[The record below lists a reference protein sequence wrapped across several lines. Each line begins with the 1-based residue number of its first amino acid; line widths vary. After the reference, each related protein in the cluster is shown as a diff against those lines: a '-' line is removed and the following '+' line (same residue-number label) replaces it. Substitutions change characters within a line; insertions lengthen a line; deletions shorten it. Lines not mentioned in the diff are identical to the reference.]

1 MGLFEDAQNADLA
14 MEKLQKI
21 LAYWETISKIGKE
34 GPWPLNKVKVLKII
48 SLVDQQL
55 ACVEEMK
62 ILTKDLKETD
72 YPEITSLVRSKNSN
86 KNIEKTIKNAMKVW
100 QKYLNRGKLS
110 NKKKFTSKEKPCS
123 P

>member
-1 MGLFEDAQNADLA
+1 MGLFEDAKNSDLA
-14 MEKLQKI
+14 MEKMQKI
-21 LAYWETISKIGKE
+21 CAYWDTISKIGKA

-100 QKYLNRGKLS
+100 QKYLNRGKPS
-110 NKKKFTSKEKPCS
+110 SKKKFTSKEKPCS